1 MGFRISRGIF
11 KVLDQATNTYKEKF
25 KIDELSGEF
34 VKLDDAG
41 NAVADAVTTAGGT
54 ITGPFHT
61 THTSNTYTGAHA
73 TLGSYYINDTNTNA
87 RLKRIFGAGSSVN
100 VTLKQIVK
108 YKTFDTDLTE
118 SDKAEYV
125 FKKQIEKGGPLTV
138 THEDVTRFFMTIP
151 EAAQLVIQ
159 AGSMSK
165 GGDVFVLD
173 MGEPVKILDLAKK
186 MIHLSGLSVKD
197 INNFF
202 MTLKFH

>member
-73 TLGSYYINDTNTNA
+73 TLGSYYINNSQTRLYEGTGNSLRISTPTGYVDIGSMNSGFVHFQADRDIYILPGSTSNSVKVDGHLEPYSTGEVRLGSSTRKWANIYGDALSIYGNGTINGDLVVGGTITAQEFRAEFITNT
-87 RLKRIFGAGSSVN
+87 I
-100 VTLKQIVK
+100 
-108 YKTFDTDLTE
+108 
-118 SDKAEYV
+118 
-125 FKKQIEKGGPLTV
+125 
-138 THEDVTRFFMTIP
+138 
-151 EAAQLVIQ
+151 
-159 AGSMSK
+159 
-165 GGDVFVLD
+165 
-173 MGEPVKILDLAKK
+173 IL
-186 MIHLSGLSVKD
+186 
-197 INNFF
+197 
-202 MTLKFH
+202 